1 MHGRAF
7 SAPAWVPKQVESVD
21 CRMIGERRPVSPHA
35 DRVEDCERD
44 PECEREAAGLTRRRR
59 RGPCLRGHDPMPR
72 KSLAMWPLRKA
83 YQTVNASKT
92 VSHLRVLAY
101 SESGGCRRQRNQ

>member
-1 MHGRAF
+1 MHGRAL
-7 SAPAWVPKQVESVD
+7 SAPAWVPKQVKLVD
-21 CRMIGERRPVSPHA
+21 CRMIGEKRPIPPHA
-35 DRVEDCERD
+35 DRVQDRERD
-44 PECEREAAGLTRRRR
+44 PKCEREAAGLASRRP
-59 RGPCLRGHDPMPR
+59 RGRCLRGHDPMPR

-83 YQTVNASKT
+83 YQTVKASIK